1 MVAVVARAWSAKVLG
16 HAPFKVNVGLN
27 ISVVS
32 VANYDSR
39 STVVASAGIRHSYG
53 VGPVVFDACAILCFS
68 WRFLGLQVLNVSK
81 SRHLANLV
89 GTQQHA
95 DSVGAGFNYLTDFG
109 QQLDGALHLAFWG
122 SDYEQFYLGTHPG
135 IVRNFVFRELAAEL
149 HAWQQGRTP
158 NQGQAGAVVPSG
170 FALDRQGHQVGVNGQ
185 VANYF
190 DAKAL
195 PLRPFRRAHGP
206 V

>member
-16 HAPFKVNVGLN
+16 HAPFKVNMGLN

-53 VGPVVFDACAILCFS
+53 VGPVVFDACRILCFS

-149 HAWQQGRTP
+149 HAGQQGRTP
-158 NQGQAGAVVPSG
+158 NQG
-170 FALDRQGHQVGVNGQ
+170 
-185 VANYF
+185 
-190 DAKAL
+190 
-195 PLRPFRRAHGP
+195 
-206 V
+206 